1 MLILVSYDIA
11 DNKRRNKIAKTLLD
25 YGERV
30 QYSVFECNL
39 NQKLQNTLLK
49 ELKKIINDEKDS
61 VRIYPMRADSA
72 AQVQVLGLAKPP
84 AEDPTVYI
92 V

>member
-1 MLILVSYDIA
+1 MLILVSYDIS

-39 NQKLQNTLLK
+39 NQKLQNTLEK
-49 ELKKIINDEKDS
+49 ELKKIINAEKDS
-61 VRIYPMRADSA
+61 IRIYPMRADSA
-72 AQVQVLGLAKPP
+72 AQVKVLGLAKPP

>member
-1 MLILVSYDIA
+1 MFCLVTYDIS
-11 DNKRRNKIAKTLLD
+11 DDRRRTRLAKMLKD

-39 NQKLQNTLLK
+39 NDKLLNNMKKRAEKLLDK
-49 ELKKIINDEKDS
+49 ELDS
-61 VRIYPMRADSA
+61 LRIYKLTDL
-72 AQVQVLGLAKPP
+72 QKQEVEIIGNGKVI
-84 AEDPTVYI
+84 EDDKDTYI

>member
-1 MLILVSYDIA
+1 MFILTSYDIPS
-11 DNKRRNKIAKTLLD
+11 DRRRAKVAKILLD

-39 NQKLQNTLLK
+39 TLKQLQRLLT
-49 ELKKIINDEKDS
+49 ELQEVVSEEEDS
-61 VRIYPMRADSA
+61 IRVYRLCADC
-72 AQVQVLGLAKPP
+72 VEEIKVLGHAQPP
-84 AEDPTVYI
+84 TEDPEVYI

>member
-1 MLILVSYDIA
+1 MFCIVTYDIP
-11 DNKRRNKIAKTLLD
+11 DDRRRTRLAKMLKD

-39 NQKLQNTLLK
+39 NDKLLDKMKQKAEKLLDK
-49 ELKKIINDEKDS
+49 ELDS
-61 VRIYPMRADSA
+61 LRIYKLTDL
-72 AQVQVLGLAKPP
+72 QKQDVEIIGNGKVI
-84 AEDPTVYI
+84 EDDKDTYI

>member
-11 DNKRRNKIAKTLLD
+11 NNKRRNKIAKTLLD

-39 NQKLQNTLLK
+39 NQKLQNALTK
-49 ELKKIINDEKDS
+49 ELKKIINDEEDS
-61 VRIYPMRADSA
+61 IRIYPMRADSA
-72 AQVQVLGLAKPP
+72 AQVQVLGKAKPP
-84 AEDPTVYI
+84 AEDPIVYI

>member
-1 MLILVSYDIA
+1 MLILVSYDIT
-11 DNKRRNKIAKTLLD
+11 DNKRRTKIAKTLRD

-39 NQKLQNTLLK
+39 TKKQQQTMIAELK
-49 ELKKIINDEKDS
+49 EIINAEKDS
-61 VRIYPMRADSA
+61 VRIYPLRADSA
-72 AQVQVLGLAKPP
+72 AQVQVLGIAEPP
-84 AEDPTVYI
+84 AEDPEIYI